1 MREVVNFLCLAC
13 GAPLPAVLRRAAA
26 LRCHDCIDDDAPL
39 RADLVDPDA
48 RV

>member
-13 GAPLPAVLRRAAA
+13 GAPLPALLRRAAA

-39 RADLVDPDA
+39 RADLVDPY
-48 RV
+48 VKV

>member
-1 MREVVNFLCLAC
+1 MRNVVNFLCLAC

-26 LRCHDCIDDDAPL
+26 LRCHDCLDDDAPL
-39 RADLVDPDA
+39 RADLVDRDA

>member
-1 MREVVNFLCLAC
+1 MRNAARFLCLAC

-39 RADLVDPDA
+39 SAELVDPDA

>member
-26 LRCHDCIDDDAPL
+26 LRCHDCIDDDAQL